1 MAHALLEAYE
11 AITPILEDLPHPS
24 ASDSPRTIE
33 AWEKLGIL
41 FLGAGLEIHSK
52 HPDFMAIF
60 DAQEAPEDDQEDPE
74 EHENSQEDEPAHVD
88 DEEEEQGN
96 TTAAKKAKAR
106 EVVIRR
112 AQRILGQG
120 LNPPLDPEVT
130 LDLITALPLEV
141 AEKAEDSA
149 LTRVARGFKTVDDW
163 ERLLRKATRQGS
175 RTDATFC
182 QKSMALD
189 AEPDLLQRDIHLRR
203 SQSVTRTESYLH
215 GLIHKMDTIKFTV
228 EWKKRTG
235 KNSGTYKRD
244 FNVAL
249 FQREN
254 EAIFRSLSADE
265 KRDKMTEY
273 APQFTLFKRDRENIV
288 TSRNRLQ
295 FAYKHFGSG
304 VLIDPF
310 FSASNLGQKRAKKF
324 QSLLDVLRTLA
335 PASDDETIPE
345 RTRFHDLEQENRHVL
360 YDLTSALC
368 ADDNERE
375 LIAKFLDDFFI
386 QYPTNIRPF
395 QNLGAPLYPITSHS
409 LYLFRSY
416 TIARD

>member
-1 MAHALLEAYE
+1 MKLSLPFLKTYRTPLLLAHRTLLK
-11 AITPILEDLPHPS
+11 P
-24 ASDSPRTIE
+24 
-33 AWEKLGIL
+33 GIL
-41 FLGAGLEIHSK
+41 FLGADLEIHCK
-52 HPDFMAIF
+52 HPDFIAIF
-60 DAQEAPEDDQEDPE
+60 DGSEGPEDNEEDPDE
-74 EHENSQEDEPAHVD
+74 EHENSQEDEPPHVD

-96 TTAAKKAKAR
+96 TTAAKKAKAC

-112 AQRILGQG
+112 TQHILGEG

-130 LDLITALPLEV
+130 LYLIAALPMEV

-149 LTRVARGFKTVDDW
+149 LTRVARGFKTADDW
-163 ERLLRKATRQGS
+163 ARLLRQATRQGS
-175 RTDATFC
+175 RTDVTFC
-182 QKSMALD
+182 EKSMALD
-189 AEPDLLQRDIHLRR
+189 VEPDLLQRDIHLRH

-215 GLIHKMDTIKFTV
+215 TLIHKMDTIKFTV

-235 KNSGTYKRD
+235 KNSDTYKRD
-244 FNVAL
+244 FNIAL

-254 EAIFRSLSADE
+254 KAIFRSLSADE

-273 APQFTLFKRDRENIV
+273 APQFTLFKRERENIV
-288 TSRNRLQ
+288 TAHNRLE

-310 FSASNLGQKRAKKF
+310 FTASNLGQKRAKKF
-324 QSLLDVLRTLA
+324 QSLLDVLQTLV
-335 PASDDETIPE
+335 PASDDEMTPE
-345 RTRFHDLEQENRHVL
+345 RTRFHDLEQENRHFL

-386 QYPTNIRPF
+386 QYPTNVRP
-395 QNLGAPLYPITSHS
+395 
-409 LYLFRSY
+409 
-416 TIARD
+416 

>member
-1 MAHALLEAYE
+1 MYWNSLGDIELCCIQFASENPIIWCLLLVCINPTLLPQLPPASLRPLHIPSIEF
-11 AITPILEDLPHPS
+11 TPGFLILQQDEFNLRCHNPFSCSPNS
-24 ASDSPRTIE
+24 ARTRKSTPTPLLLTQPRTIE

-41 FLGAGLEIHSK
+41 FLGAGFLEIHSK

-74 EHENSQEDEPAHVD
+74 EHENSQEDEPPHVD

-96 TTAAKKAKAR
+96 TTAAKKCAKAR

-149 LTRVARGFKTVDDW
+149 LTRVGSWIQNRR
-163 ERLLRKATRQGS
+163 RLGTTAAQGDQTGIEDRCYVS
-175 RTDATFC
+175 A
-182 QKSMALD
+182 
-189 AEPDLLQRDIHLRR
+189 R
-203 SQSVTRTESYLH
+203 SQWHWMPNRTSS
-215 GLIHKMDTIKFTV
+215 
-228 EWKKRTG
+228 
-235 KNSGTYKRD
+235 SGT
-244 FNVAL
+244 
-249 FQREN
+249 
-254 EAIFRSLSADE
+254 
-265 KRDKMTEY
+265 
-273 APQFTLFKRDRENIV
+273 
-288 TSRNRLQ
+288 
-295 FAYKHFGSG
+295 
-304 VLIDPF
+304 
-310 FSASNLGQKRAKKF
+310 FSAPV
-324 QSLLDVLRTLA
+324 SLLIRSSLPQILARSVPRNSSPVLDVLRTLA

-386 QYPTNIRPF
+386 KYPTNIRPF
-395 QNLGAPLYPITSHS
+395 QNLGAPLYPNNFSFTFISSAPTQSHAIN
-409 LYLFRSY
+409 LK
-416 TIARD
+416 

>member
-1 MAHALLEAYE
+1 MADALLEAYE
-11 AITPILEDLPHPS
+11 AITPILGDLPHPS
-24 ASDSPRTIE
+24 SFDSPRTVE

-41 FLGAGLEIHSK
+41 FLGAGLEIHCK

-60 DAQEAPEDDQEDPE
+60 DGHQGPEDDEEDPEE
-74 EHENSQEDEPAHVD
+74 EHENSQEDEPPHVD
-88 DEEEEQGN
+88 DEEEEQEN

-112 AQRILGQG
+112 AQRILGEG

-130 LDLITALPLEV
+130 LDLIAALPLEV

-149 LTRVARGFKTVDDW
+149 LIRVARGFKTADDW
-163 ERLLRKATRQGS
+163 ERLLRKATRQAS
-175 RTDATFC
+175 RTDVAFC
-182 QKSMALD
+182 EKSMALD

-203 SQSVTRTESYLH
+203 SQSVIRTEGYLH
-215 GLIHKMDTIKFTV
+215 DLIHKIDTIKFTV

-254 EAIFRSLSADE
+254 EAIFRSLSVDE

-273 APQFTLFKRDRENIV
+273 APHAENIV
-288 TSRNRLQ
+288 TARNRLE

-324 QSLLDVLRTLA
+324 QSLLDVLQTLV
-335 PASDDETIPE
+335 PRSDDQMTPE
-345 RTRFHDLEQENRHVL
+345 RTRFHDLEQGNRDAL

-368 ADDNERE
+368 ADDNECE

-386 QYPTNIRPF
+386 QYPSKIRPCRVKLSVC
-395 QNLGAPLYPITSHS
+395 QSGIEE
-409 LYLFRSY
+409 R
-416 TIARD
+416 R